1 MAANK
6 PMTDT
11 TLTQDLPT
19 SGSGD
24 QEICKYYLH
33 GACRFGDSCFF
44 SHAQAPAQQSSN
56 IICKYFLAGNCSFG
70 NRCFN
75 KHVLPPRPKSQPI
88 VSNYSDENVNSSS
101 ESNSTSTSPSSAS
114 TISNSRR
121 SVNRNDEDDGLRSPD
136 SWEAGSVDQE
146 AFYQNCDNYNPYDA
160 QYVEY
165 LHTKET
171 NPAASKFFCPYYEKI
186 QMCPYE
192 SSCAFVHGNVCDIC
206 NLACLNLDDKTQNAQ
221 HIGECMKGM
230 EKDME
235 EAFAVQR
242 SSEKPCGICMEVV
255 WDKEDAGDTRF
266 GILENCNH
274 VFCLPCIRKW
284 RASKSYENK
293 IVKACPECRVKSDFV
308 TPSKFWFEDEESK
321 KKIIQ
326 EYKQKLGQTACK
338 YFKQGD
344 GECPFGSK
352 CFYLH
357 QNKDGTLVEL
367 PEPTRRHRSNRT
379 DFENEY
385 SNVVTVFFEFSEDE
399 DEDIDVIEFFRN
411 SLHWE
416 NETSDSDESES
427 LFELSNDLLG
437 EI

>member
-136 SWEAGSVDQE
+136 SWEAGSVGKSR
-146 AFYQNCDNYNPYDA
+146 FLVLIYF
-160 QYVEY
+160 
-165 LHTKET
+165 
-171 NPAASKFFCPYYEKI
+171 KFQI
-186 QMCPYE
+186 
-192 SSCAFVHGNVCDIC
+192 I
-206 NLACLNLDDKTQNAQ
+206 LKTL
-221 HIGECMKGM
+221 I
-230 EKDME
+230 
-235 EAFAVQR
+235 
-242 SSEKPCGICMEVV
+242 ICMGV
-255 WDKEDAGDTRF
+255 
-266 GILENCNH
+266 
-274 VFCLPCIRKW
+274 
-284 RASKSYENK
+284 
-293 IVKACPECRVKSDFV
+293 
-308 TPSKFWFEDEESK
+308 
-321 KKIIQ
+321 
-326 EYKQKLGQTACK
+326 
-338 YFKQGD
+338 
-344 GECPFGSK
+344 
-352 CFYLH
+352 
-357 QNKDGTLVEL
+357 
-367 PEPTRRHRSNRT
+367 
-379 DFENEY
+379 
-385 SNVVTVFFEFSEDE
+385 
-399 DEDIDVIEFFRN
+399 
-411 SLHWE
+411 
-416 NETSDSDESES
+416 
-427 LFELSNDLLG
+427 
-437 EI
+437 